1 VFILERKLGAV
12 QYLHCSL
19 SFTFAVNGFL
29 DVRVGGRRRCLSL
42 SYSFFFFFSFLCAQA
57 VSVETMSLYWTDE
70 EAAIIAKATYSIN
83 T

>member
-1 VFILERKLGAV
+1 MFVSVAGDDVYLFLILF
-12 QYLHCSL
+12 S
-19 SFTFAVNGFL
+19 SI
-29 DVRVGGRRRCLSL
+29 
-42 SYSFFFFFSFLCAQA
+42 FSFLCAQA